1 MATYPDWVMKHKKKG
16 TYINVVKGKYYLYAA
31 HSERIKGTNKV
42 RRISDGYLGRITQE
56 DGLIP
61 PKEKVTGPVI
71 VLEYGLSTTIL
82 SLSHKIHKGMRR
94 SFTKSGD
101 LVMVASILDYIYG
114 KFDNNVFS
122 QSYLSYL
129 FSELDMDDITTKAQ
143 KFGIERGKMMIQDT
157 LSQYFGE
164 ELPLVKTYFPL
175 IYKVKINGKF
185 YHSEEPA
192 VTKELKQKYNLCW
205 ED

>member
-1 MATYPDWVMKHKKKG
+1 MATYPDWVMEHKKKG

-31 HSERIKGTNKV
+31 HSERVKGTNKV
-42 RRISDGYLGRITQE
+42 KRISDGYIGRITQE

-61 PKEKVTGPVI
+61 AKEKVKGPVI
-71 VLEYGLSTTIL
+71 VQEYGLSTTIL
-82 SLSHKIHKGMRR
+82 SLSTKIHKGMRR
-94 SFTKSGD
+94 TFTKSGD

-114 KFDNNVFS
+114 KYDNHVFS
-122 QSYLSYL
+122 QSYLSYR

-143 KFGIERGKMMIQDT
+143 KIGIERGKLMILDT
-157 LSQYFGE
+157 LSQYFAE
-164 ELPLVKTYFPL
+164 DLSLITTYFPL

-185 YHSEEPA
+185 YQSEEPTA
-192 VTKELKQKYNLCW
+192 TKELRQKYNLNW